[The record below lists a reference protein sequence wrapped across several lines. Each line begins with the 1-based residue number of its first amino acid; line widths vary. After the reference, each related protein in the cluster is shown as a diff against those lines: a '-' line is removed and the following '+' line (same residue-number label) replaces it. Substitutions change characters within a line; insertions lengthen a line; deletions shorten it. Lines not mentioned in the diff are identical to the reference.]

1 MPVLAVP
8 DMHPVVEVGG
18 DNDRPPCDDSRG
30 ERDQVLGTRPLRG
43 IEDGLPAERE
53 AHGPGQQLTDIVQ
66 PQLSLRLLRRAGN
79 REVSDALSEGVPD
92 AVCA

>member
-1 MPVLAVP
+1 MTGRPATTPVASVTKF
-8 DMHPVVEVGG
+8 
-18 DNDRPPCDDSRG
+18 
-30 ERDQVLGTRPLRG
+30 LGTRPLRG